1 MPIKWVPHKYQKK
14 AVDFLCKRS
23 AAGLFLDPGLGKT
36 SITLAAI
43 EALRRKGK
51 AHRWLIVSPL
61 RVAYEVWPKERGK
74 WAQFH
79 GMPVNVYH
87 GHHPKDMSVDGG
99 MWDPIE
105 VCVVNFD
112 YIPKMLD
119 YVRDNPQLFW
129 DTFQFDGLI
138 IDELSAFKSVSS
150 KRFKRMK
157 KMLGTFDYR
166 WGLTGSPAA
175 NNIMNLFGEMYM
187 LDMGE
192 SLGRYITHFRH
203 KYFVPSGYQGY
214 DWRIRDAQA
223 EAEIYK
229 AISSKV
235 LRLSAEDYLDM
246 PDLSIND
253 ISVTLPDKA
262 YKAYKEVEK
271 DFVTV
276 LENDVLSAP
285 NKAAAFNKC
294 RQIASGA
301 AYLDE
306 VVKPVH
312 SAKIDALQDLVDEL
326 QGSPLLVGVG
336 FRFEVDLIREKLG
349 KAIPVVYGGTTPKD
363 AASYFDAWNRGE
375 LPVLLAHPA
384 SMAHG
389 VNLQAGGCHLC
400 WYTLPWDF
408 EQYDQFN
415 RRLYRQGSKAKRVT
429 VHRIL
434 ADKTIDTRVDKVL
447 SGKGMTQNKMFNYLK
462 GVL

>member
-1 MPIKWVPHKYQKK
+1 MSVKWTPHKYQKK
-14 AVDFLCKRS
+14 AVDFLCKRP

-36 SITLAAI
+36 SITLAAVDY
-43 EALRRKGK
+43 LREKRK
-51 AHRWLIVSPL
+51 AYRWLVVSPL
-61 RVAYEVWPKERGK
+61 RVAYEVWPKEKDKWSQFRGM
-74 WAQFH
+74 A
-79 GMPVNVYH
+79 VNVYH
-87 GHHPKDMSVDGG
+87 ARSPSDIQRNRAA
-99 MWDPIE
+99 PE

-112 YIPKMLD
+112 YIPKLLD
-119 YVRDNPQLFW
+119 FVDDAPQAFW
-129 DTFQFDGLI
+129 DTYHFDGLV

-150 KRFKRMK
+150 KRFKRMR
-157 KMLGTFDYR
+157 KMLATFDYR

-192 SLGRYITHFRH
+192 SLGKYVTHFRH
-203 KYFVPSGYQGY
+203 KYFVTAGYQGY
-214 DWRIRDAQA
+214 DWRIRDEQA
-223 EAEIYK
+223 EADIYK
-229 AISSKV
+229 AISPKV
-235 LRLSAEDYLDM
+235 LRLAADDYLDM
-246 PDLSIND
+246 PELRVND

-262 YKAYKEVEK
+262 FKAYKEVEK

-301 AYLDE
+301 AYMDE
-306 VVKPVH
+306 VVKLVH
-312 SAKIDALQDLVDEL
+312 SAKTDALQDLVDEL
-326 QGSPLLVGVG
+326 QGTPLLVGVG

-349 KAIPVVYGGTTPKD
+349 KDIPVVYGGTSPKD
-363 AASYFDAWNRGE
+363 AASYFEAWNRGD

-415 RRLYRQGSKAKRVT
+415 RRLYRQGSEAKRVT

-447 SGKGMTQNKMFNYLK
+447 SGKGMTQNKMFDYLK